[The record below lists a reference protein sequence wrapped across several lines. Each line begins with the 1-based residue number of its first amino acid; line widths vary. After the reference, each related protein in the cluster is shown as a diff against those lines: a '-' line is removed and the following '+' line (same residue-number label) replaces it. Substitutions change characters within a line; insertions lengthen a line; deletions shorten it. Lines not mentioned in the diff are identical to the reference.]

1 MTHEKYYAY
10 SQFIEEEQAFGGT
23 TLAKR
28 AKEIFTIPRIRRANL
43 GGAIVMVAQQF
54 SGINIMAFYSS
65 TIFREAGSNMQQT
78 LLSSFGF
85 GLVNFI
91 FAFPA
96 IWTID
101 TFGRRNLLLFTF
113 PNMAWCLVAAG
124 CCFLI
129 PADNSARLPLIA
141 FFIYLFTALYSPG
154 MLLSTIPH
162 N

>member
-1 MTHEKYYAY
+1 
-10 SQFIEEEQAFGGT
+10 
-23 TLAKR
+23 
-28 AKEIFTIPRIRRANL
+28 
-43 GGAIVMVAQQF
+43 MVAQQF

-65 TIFREAGSNMQQT
+65 TIFKEAGSNTLET
-78 LLSSFGF
+78 LLASFGF

-129 PADNSARLPLIA
+129 PVENSARLPLIA
-141 FFIYLFTALYSPG
+141 FFVYLFTALYSPG
-154 MLLSTIPH
+154 TFFRVSAIHSFLTVFRHWTCSKRLRFGMFPIVPSGDWSRLLDIYQQYTF
-162 N
+162 